1 MVDATLTSRDLD
13 ADGDAQSVQMPEQ
26 LSLFDL
32 AS

>member
-1 MVDATLTSRDLD
+1 VTLTSRDLD
-13 ADGDAQSVQMPEQ
+13 AEGHEQSVQMPEQ